1 MVRSCILNLCI
12 SKIKAGLKPNVKRR
26 KYQFFQTVTSEA
38 AGLSPVTP
46 AILPKISN
54 VDAGLALKG
63 SLTMHY
69 GLLMKKVTSL
79 FTCGVVIARV
89 GPSVS
94 VARAI
99 KAARLA

>member
-1 MVRSCILNLCI
+1 M
-12 SKIKAGLKPNVKRR
+12 
-26 KYQFFQTVTSEA
+26 
-38 AGLSPVTP
+38 SPVTP
-46 AILPKISN
+46 AIIPKISI
-54 VDAGLALKG
+54 VDAALALMG

-69 GLLMKKVTSL
+69 GLLMKKVTSS

-94 VARAI
+94 VARAM